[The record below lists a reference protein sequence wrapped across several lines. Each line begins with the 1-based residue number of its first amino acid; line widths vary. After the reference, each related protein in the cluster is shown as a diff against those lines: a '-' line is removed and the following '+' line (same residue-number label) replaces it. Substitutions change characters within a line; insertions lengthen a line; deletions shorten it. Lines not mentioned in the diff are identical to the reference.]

1 MTKEQKRIVKTG
13 ISFTVIALITIWS
26 VNYIISNDLLT
37 SKTVLYGKY
46 DNVRELSVGNHVYIS
61 GTKVGK
67 IVKVDFI
74 DGNLNN
80 LVVEFHIKKGIK
92 IPDSTIA
99 LITSTDLMGTMGM
112 ELIVNYKTDI
122 YYKSGDTLQTKVA
135 KSISEQVN
143 KEILPLKIKT
153 ESMLGTLDS
162 LLVAFRSVFNPKTR
176 NNIKQSFEH
185 IQLTLKHLES
195 SSMSLDT
202 LMTSE
207 KKTISEIIH
216 NAESI
221 TANLK
226 NNNENIDK
234 ILSNFGE
241 ISDSLSASNF
251 VNIIYQADSTLNEL
265 NTIANK
271 INAGKGTL
279 GLLLNDEALYNK
291 LKQSSEDLD
300 ILLIDIK
307 ENPRRYLRFSAFNI
321 GKKIIVN
328 EQDTVPENE

>member
-13 ISFTVIALITIWS
+13 ISFTIIALITIWG

-46 DNVRELSVGNHVYIS
+46 DNVRELSMGNHVYIS

-67 IVKVDFI
+67 VVKVDFI
-74 DGNLNN
+74 DGDLNN
-80 LVVEFHIKKGIK
+80 LVVEFHIRKGIK

-99 LITSTDLMGTMGM
+99 MITSTDIMGTMGL
-112 ELIVNYKTDI
+112 ELIINNKTDT

-143 KEILPLKIKT
+143 KEILPLKLKT

-162 LLVAFRSVFNPKTR
+162 LLVAFRSVFNPITR

-195 SSMSLDT
+195 STLTLDT

-207 KKTISEIIH
+207 KKTISEILK

-221 TANLK
+221 TKNLE

-234 ILSNFGE
+234 ILRNFGD
-241 ISDSLSASNF
+241 ISDSLTASNF
-251 VNIIYQADSTLNEL
+251 LNIIHQADSTISRLNI
-265 NTIANK
+265 IADK
-271 INAGKGTL
+271 INTGKRTL
-279 GLLLNDEALYNK
+279 GLLLNDEELYDK
-291 LKQSSEDLD
+291 LKQSSTDLD
-300 ILLIDIK
+300 DLLIDIK
-307 ENPRRYLRFSAFNI
+307 ENPKRYLRFSAINF
-321 GKKIIVN
+321 GKKIIIN